1 MQALTAPHSHTR
13 LGGLGPDSDKAEGK
27 IVQGKA
33 EVFYRRE
40 HADKHPVLGVDDI
53 DVLIYTLLA
62 SSELENMAILYSLD
76 RPLLEYG
83 NPDHELRVG
92 VDKDLQVGI
101 LAFIDEMGN
110 FVSLDNGK
118 GRGVV
123 TYSLDGEGKDFPECS
138 EVPIVLVRQALKE
151 FLTSR
156 GQRPSC
162 VRWQDW

>member
-1 MQALTAPHSHTR
+1 M
-13 LGGLGPDSDKAEGK
+13 
-27 IVQGKA
+27 QGKA

-53 DVLIYTLLA
+53 DGLIDTLLA
-62 SSELENMAILYSLD
+62 SSELGNTAILYSLD

-110 FVSLDNGK
+110 IE
-118 GRGVV
+118 R
-123 TYSLDGEGKDFPECS
+123 
-138 EVPIVLVRQALKE
+138 
-151 FLTSR
+151 
-156 GQRPSC
+156 
-162 VRWQDW
+162 